1 VCWGWETTGLNETA
15 TSKQGCSLCGWLFG
29 SLGRVSPREHL
40 FAYHTKGGAHVWSM
54 FGALLGNDDIDVCD
68 GRSSLY
74 CRSRPGCKTVGFC
87 LSVLFDARHPI
98 SEIDLGECRVSVMF
112 TSYRIYRTGYYTF
125 TSSAARGSCWR
136 RFTPLYYCLRYADAN
151 TLDVGSTTLFNI
163 KAL

>member
-1 VCWGWETTGLNETA
+1 
-15 TSKQGCSLCGWLFG
+15 
-29 SLGRVSPREHL
+29 
-40 FAYHTKGGAHVWSM
+40 M